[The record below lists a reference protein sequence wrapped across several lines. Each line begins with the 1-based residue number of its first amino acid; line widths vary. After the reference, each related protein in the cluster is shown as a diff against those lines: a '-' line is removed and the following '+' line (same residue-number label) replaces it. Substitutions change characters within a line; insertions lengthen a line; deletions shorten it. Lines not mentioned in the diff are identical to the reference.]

1 MTKTVPSMKKR
12 ERLAIEAYVRHKKIA
27 GRPLSF
33 TADDVIAHHGGKMKL
48 PKRSVAKALQ
58 NMIYAKAGVLR
69 GDGPGVCVVSSDTAP
84 WLATPVSEHEIVG
97 AATSN
102 VRRRKKKKKRV
113 AAQFRNPNKTPPGR
127 VTTTAPEM
135 VQHIMAFVE
144 KSLSEKAEDFLATAA
159 RVIAALG

>member
-102 VRRRKKKKKRV
+102 VRRRKKKRV
-113 AAQFRNPNKTPPGR
+113 AAQFRNPNKTPRAR

-135 VQHIMAFVE
+135 VQHIMAIVE
-144 KSLSEKAEDFLATAA
+144 KSLSEKAEDFLATAK
-159 RVIAALG
+159 RVIAALD